1 MKRKK
6 RKQEEEKEKE
16 KEKKEKGKKEKKNN
30 MGPRA
35 NFNLVLVPPES
46 DSLVTQVDIWGV
58 RCAEGGARAQNFP
71 RHSGG

>member
-1 MKRKK
+1 MKRKRKK

-35 NFNLVLVPPES
+35 NFNLVLLPPES
-46 DSLVTQVDIWGV
+46 DSLVTQVDI
-58 RCAEGGARAQNFP
+58 GGGGQMAKWATQARTTA
-71 RHSGG
+71 

>member
-1 MKRKK
+1 MKRKRKK

-35 NFNLVLVPPES
+35 NFNLVLLPPES
-46 DSLVTQVDIWGV
+46 DSLVTQVDI
-58 RCAEGGARAQNFP
+58 CRAKWP
-71 RHSGG
+71 RGSHSGRE